1 MTTQQTTNRP
11 VVIGSKPVANYAL
24 AVSARLGEGATQ
36 VVLRARGEH
45 ISKAVDAANKAINL
59 GLPVSR
65 GQMKWG
71 QEPGPQGKP
80 VSFVEVELIAKA
92 AARKEEEC

>member
-1 MTTQQTTNRP
+1 MSAQITNRP
-11 VVIGSKPVANYAL
+11 VVVGSKPVANYAL
-24 AVSARLGEGATQ
+24 AISARLGEGATQ
-36 VVLRARGEH
+36 VVLRARGEN

-71 QEPGPQGKP
+71 QEAGPTGKP
-80 VSFVEVELIAKA
+80 VSYVEIELISTA
-92 AARKEEEC
+92 A